1 MIISSEKV
9 MTKACALVLYK
20 LFLFSVHK
28 EQLTCNCMRCNL
40 ESGPILSNTLWN
52 YRDKIKCSFEGNAE

>member
-1 MIISSEKV
+1 VIISSEKV
-9 MTKACALVLYK
+9 MIKACALVLYK

-40 ESGPILSNTLWN
+40 ESEQYVVELQGQNQM
-52 YRDKIKCSFEGNAE
+52 FF